1 MEQTD
6 QEQLLKQLSR
16 RIKWLNVWL
25 GLMSVFA
32 LIMLGVLAGLAF
44 VVVNFVHQTGTKITK
59 IEKTANNLQSGDV
72 LTQQLCGNPKF
83 AQFIP
88 PDNNICQ

>member
-1 MEQTD
+1 MEHSD
-6 QEQLLKQLSR
+6 QEQLLRQLSR
-16 RIKWLNVWL
+16 RIKWLNIWM

-32 LIMLGVLAGLAF
+32 LMMLGVLAGLAF
-44 VVVNFVHQTGTKITK
+44 VVGAFVHQTDTKINK
-59 IEKTANNLQSGDV
+59 IEKTANSLQSGDV

-88 PDNNICQ
+88 PNSNICQ